1 MKINISQ
8 LGLKKKSVDIKNTVK
23 VVNQA
28 TKLQILMLKMDKLQ
42 LDANSDPLDVMEK
55 SQDATDAMTEFI
67 QRVLKLSESDMD
79 KAADNVTMEELSNFV
94 GYVLARIQG
103 LTEEQW
109 QDTLKENEDEEDP
122 KK

>member
-8 LGLKKKSVDIKNTVK
+8 LGLKKKTVDIKNTVK

-28 TKLQILMLKMDKLQ
+28 TKLQILMLKMDKVQ
-42 LDANSDPLDVMEK
+42 LDANSDPLDIMEK
-55 SQDATDAMTEFI
+55 SQEATEAMTEFI
-67 QRVLKLSESDMD
+67 QRVLKLSDSDMD
-79 KAADNVTMEELSNFV
+79 KVADNVTMEELSNFV

-103 LTEEQW
+103 LSDEQW
-109 QDTLKENEDEEDP
+109 QDTLKENEEEDP

>member
-8 LGLKKKSVDIKNTVK
+8 LGLKKKTVDIKNTVK

-28 TKLQILMLKMDKLQ
+28 TKLQILMLKMDKVQ

-55 SQDATDAMTEFI
+55 SQEATGAMTEFI
-67 QRVLKLSESDMD
+67 QRVLKLSDSDMD
-79 KAADNVTMEELSNFV
+79 KVADNVTMEELSNFV

-103 LTEEQW
+103 LSDEQW

>member
-8 LGLKKKSVDIKNTVK
+8 LGLKKKTVDIKNTVK

-28 TKLQILMLKMDKLQ
+28 TKLQILMLKMDKVQ
-42 LDANSDPLDVMEK
+42 LDAKSDPLEVMEK

-67 QRVLKLSESDMD
+67 QRVLKLSDSDMD
-79 KAADNVTMEELSNFV
+79 KVADNVTMEELSNFV

-103 LTEEQW
+103 LSDEQW
-109 QDTLKENEDEEDP
+109 QDTLKENEEEDP

>member
-1 MKINISQ
+1 MKINISV
-8 LGLKKKSVDIKNTVK
+8 LGLKKKTVDIKNTVK

-42 LDANSDPLDVMEK
+42 LDEGTDPLDVMEK
-55 SQDATDAMTEFI
+55 SQDATNAMTEFI
-67 QRVLKLSESDMD
+67 QRVLKLSDSDMD
-79 KAADNVTMEELSNFV
+79 KVADNVTMEELSNFV

-103 LTEEQW
+103 LTDAQW

>member
-8 LGLKKKSVDIKNTVK
+8 LGLKKKTVDIKNTVK

-28 TKLQILMLKMDKLQ
+28 TKLQILMLKMDKVQ
-42 LDANSDPLDVMEK
+42 LDANSDPLEVMEK

-67 QRVLKLSESDMD
+67 QRVLKLSDSDMD
-79 KAADNVTMEELSNFV
+79 KVADNVTMEELSNFV

-103 LTEEQW
+103 LSDEQW
-109 QDTLKENEDEEDP
+109 QDTLKENEEEEDP

>member
-8 LGLKKKSVDIKNTVK
+8 LGLKKKTVDIKNTVK

-28 TKLQILMLKMDKLQ
+28 TKLQILMLKMDKLK
-42 LDANSDPLDVMEK
+42 LNAKSDPLEVMEK

-67 QRVLKLSESDMD
+67 QKVLKLSESDMD
-79 KAADNVTMEELSNFV
+79 KVADNVTMEELSNFV

-103 LTEEQW
+103 LTDAQW
-109 QDTLKENEDEEDP
+109 QDTLKENEEEADP

>member
-8 LGLKKKSVDIKNTVK
+8 LGLKKKTVDIKNTVK

-28 TKLQILMLKMDKLQ
+28 TKLQILMLKMDKVQ

-55 SQDATDAMTEFI
+55 SQEATEAMTEFI

-79 KAADNVTMEELSNFV
+79 KVADNVTMEELSNFV

-103 LTEEQW
+103 LTDAQW

>member
-79 KAADNVTMEELSNFV
+79 KVADNVTMEELSNFV

>member
-8 LGLKKKSVDIKNTVK
+8 LGLKKKTVDIKNTVK

-28 TKLQILMLKMDKLQ
+28 TKLQILMLKMDKLK
-42 LDANSDPLDVMEK
+42 LNAKSDPLEVMEK

-67 QRVLKLSESDMD
+67 QRVLKLSDSDMD
-79 KAADNVTMEELSNFV
+79 KVADNVTMEELSNFV

-103 LTEEQW
+103 LSDEQW
-109 QDTLKENEDEEDP
+109 QDTLKENEEEDP

>member
-8 LGLKKKSVDIKNTVK
+8 LGLKKKTVDIKNTVK

-28 TKLQILMLKMDKLQ
+28 TKLQILMLKMDKVQ
-42 LDANSDPLDVMEK
+42 LDAKSDPLEVMEK

-67 QRVLKLSESDMD
+67 QKVLKLSESDMD
-79 KAADNVTMEELSNFV
+79 KVADNVTMEELSNFV

-103 LTEEQW
+103 LSDEQW
-109 QDTLKENEDEEDP
+109 QDTLKENEEEEDP